1 MASSTITGVG
11 SGFDTI
17 GIVKALV
24 DAEKAPKQS
33 QITAQQKDTTI
44 QLSAVGTVKAS
55 LESYRTAIAKLN
67 SVSSFNGLTASS
79 TDEKISKVT
88 IDDKASSGKYAL
100 NVTQLATSSKI
111 TSKVFEGGASASVNS
126 SEQDQTLTISQSG
139 DSYDVKIPAG
149 ATMQQTRDAINT
161 QLQSKGISANV
172 LTDANGSRLVIG
184 SQTTGKGTDITIS
197 GDSELAT
204 DYSAGKPPV
213 NAEYTIDDIAMESS
227 SNKITSAISGVTL
240 ELLDTKAST
249 ITVASNTDTLK
260 TSVQSFVTAY
270 NALLTSIN
278 TQTKVTATGDAAT
291 TTSGALTGDA
301 SMRQLVNGLRGE
313 LLQNSGTSSV
323 GNLAQMGIST
333 DQKTGL
339 LTLKTSVQSFV
350 TAYNALLTSIN
361 TQTKVTA
368 TGDAATT
375 TSGALTGDASMRQ
388 LVNSLRGELLQ
399 NSGTSSVGNL
409 AQMGISTDQKTGLLT
424 LDDTKW
430 KAAVAT
436 PNGAIEI
443 AKVFTGD
450 TGLITRMTKATESYV
465 GSSGLLATRATDLN
479 TKLTDLTTQQAD
491 LDRRME
497 SMKTTLTAKYTAMDG
512 LIAKINASSSSIMTT
527 LNSLNNPKSD

>member
-55 LESYRTAIAKLN
+55 LETYRTAIAKLN

-339 LTLKTSVQSFV
+339 LTL
-350 TAYNALLTSIN
+350 
-361 TQTKVTA
+361 
-368 TGDAATT
+368 
-375 TSGALTGDASMRQ
+375 
-388 LVNSLRGELLQ
+388 
-399 NSGTSSVGNL
+399 
-409 AQMGISTDQKTGLLT
+409 
-424 LDDTKW
+424 DDTKW

-527 LNSLNNPKSD
+527 LNSLNNPKTS

>member
-204 DYSAGKPPV
+204 GYSAGKPPV

-227 SNKITSAISGVTL
+227 SNTVTSAISGVTL

-339 LTLKTSVQSFV
+339 LTL
-350 TAYNALLTSIN
+350 
-361 TQTKVTA
+361 
-368 TGDAATT
+368 
-375 TSGALTGDASMRQ
+375 
-388 LVNSLRGELLQ
+388 
-399 NSGTSSVGNL
+399 
-409 AQMGISTDQKTGLLT
+409 
-424 LDDTKW
+424 DDTKW

-436 PNGAIEI
+436 PNGATEI

>member
-55 LESYRTAIAKLN
+55 LETYRTAIAKLN

-79 TDEKISKVT
+79 NDEKISKVT

-100 NVTQLATSSKI
+100 NVTQLATASKI

-126 SEQDQTLTISQSG
+126 SEKDQTMTISQSG

-184 SQTTGKGTDITIS
+184 SQTTGKGTDITVS

-204 DYSAGKPPV
+204 GYSAGKPPV

-291 TTSGALTGDA
+291 TTAGALTGDA
-301 SMRQLVNGLRGE
+301 SMRQLVNG
-313 LLQNSGTSSV
+313 
-323 GNLAQMGIST
+323 
-333 DQKTGL
+333 
-339 LTLKTSVQSFV
+339 
-350 TAYNALLTSIN
+350 
-361 TQTKVTA
+361 
-368 TGDAATT
+368 
-375 TSGALTGDASMRQ
+375 
-388 LVNSLRGELLQ
+388 LRGELLQ

-465 GSSGLLATRATDLN
+465 GTAGLLATRATDLN
-479 TKLTDLTTQQAD
+479 TKLTDLTTQQSD

-527 LNSLNNPKSD
+527 LNSLNNPKSN

>member
-55 LESYRTAIAKLN
+55 LETYRTAIAKLN

-79 TDEKISKVT
+79 NDEKISKVT

-100 NVTQLATSSKI
+100 NVTQLATASKI

-204 DYSAGKPPV
+204 GYSAGKPPV

-278 TQTKVTATGDAAT
+278 TQTKVAATGDAAT
-291 TTSGALTGDA
+291 TTA
-301 SMRQLVNGLRGE
+301 
-313 LLQNSGTSSV
+313 
-323 GNLAQMGIST
+323 
-333 DQKTGL
+333 
-339 LTLKTSVQSFV
+339 
-350 TAYNALLTSIN
+350 
-361 TQTKVTA
+361 
-368 TGDAATT
+368 
-375 TSGALTGDASMRQ
+375 GALTGDASMRQ

-450 TGLITRMTKATESYV
+450 TGLITRMTKATETYV
-465 GSSGLLATRATDLN
+465 GSSGLLAARATDLN
-479 TKLTDLTTQQAD
+479 TKLTNLTTQQAD

-527 LNSLNNPKSD
+527 LNSLNNPKSN

>member
-55 LESYRTAIAKLN
+55 LETYRTAIAKLN

-79 TDEKISKVT
+79 NDEKISKVT

-100 NVTQLATSSKI
+100 NVTQLATASKI

-184 SQTTGKGTDITIS
+184 SQTTGKGTDITVS

-204 DYSAGKPPV
+204 GYDAGKPPM

-260 TSVQSFVTAY
+260 TSVQSFVSAY

-291 TTSGALTGDA
+291 TTAGALTGDA

-323 GNLAQMGIST
+323 GNLS
-333 DQKTGL
+333 
-339 LTLKTSVQSFV
+339 
-350 TAYNALLTSIN
+350 
-361 TQTKVTA
+361 
-368 TGDAATT
+368 
-375 TSGALTGDASMRQ
+375 
-388 LVNSLRGELLQ
+388 
-399 NSGTSSVGNL
+399 
-409 AQMGISTDQKTGLLT
+409 QMGISTDQKTGLLT

-465 GSSGLLATRATDLN
+465 GSSGLLAARATDLN
-479 TKLTDLTTQQAD
+479 TKLTTLTTQQAD

-497 SMKTTLTAKYTAMDG
+497 SMKSTLTAKYTAMDG

>member
-204 DYSAGKPPV
+204 GYSAGKPPV
-213 NAEYTIDDIAMESS
+213 SAEYTIDDIAMESS
-227 SNKITSAISGVTL
+227 SNTVTSAISGVTL

-301 SMRQLVNGLRGE
+301 SMRQMVNG
-313 LLQNSGTSSV
+313 
-323 GNLAQMGIST
+323 
-333 DQKTGL
+333 
-339 LTLKTSVQSFV
+339 
-350 TAYNALLTSIN
+350 
-361 TQTKVTA
+361 
-368 TGDAATT
+368 
-375 TSGALTGDASMRQ
+375 
-388 LVNSLRGELLQ
+388 LRGELLQ

-491 LDRRME
+491 LDRRMD

>member
-33 QITAQQKDTTI
+33 QITTQQKNTTI

-55 LESYRTAIAKLN
+55 LETYRTAIAKLN

-79 TDEKISKVT
+79 NDEKISKVT

-100 NVTQLATSSKI
+100 NVTQLATASKI

-204 DYSAGKPPV
+204 GYDAGKAPV

-291 TTSGALTGDA
+291 TTAGALTGDA

-323 GNLAQMGIST
+323 GNLS
-333 DQKTGL
+333 
-339 LTLKTSVQSFV
+339 
-350 TAYNALLTSIN
+350 
-361 TQTKVTA
+361 
-368 TGDAATT
+368 
-375 TSGALTGDASMRQ
+375 
-388 LVNSLRGELLQ
+388 
-399 NSGTSSVGNL
+399 
-409 AQMGISTDQKTGLLT
+409 QMGISTDQKTGLLT

-465 GSSGLLATRATDLN
+465 GSSGLLAARATDLN
-479 TKLTDLTTQQAD
+479 TKLTTLTTQQAD

-527 LNSLNNPKSD
+527 LNSLNNPKSN

>member
-55 LESYRTAIAKLN
+55 LETYRAAIAKLN

-100 NVTQLATSSKI
+100 DVTQLATSSKI

-204 DYSAGKPPV
+204 GYSAGKPPV

-301 SMRQLVNGLRGE
+301 SMRQLVNG
-313 LLQNSGTSSV
+313 
-323 GNLAQMGIST
+323 
-333 DQKTGL
+333 
-339 LTLKTSVQSFV
+339 
-350 TAYNALLTSIN
+350 
-361 TQTKVTA
+361 
-368 TGDAATT
+368 
-375 TSGALTGDASMRQ
+375 
-388 LVNSLRGELLQ
+388 LRGELLQ

-527 LNSLNNPKSD
+527 LNSLNNPKTS

>member
-55 LESYRTAIAKLN
+55 LETYRTAIAKLN

-79 TDEKISKVT
+79 NDEKISKVT

-204 DYSAGKPPV
+204 GYDAGKAPV
-213 NAEYTIDDIAMESS
+213 NAEYTIDDIVMESS

-291 TTSGALTGDA
+291 TTAGALTGDA

-323 GNLAQMGIST
+323 GNLS
-333 DQKTGL
+333 
-339 LTLKTSVQSFV
+339 
-350 TAYNALLTSIN
+350 
-361 TQTKVTA
+361 
-368 TGDAATT
+368 
-375 TSGALTGDASMRQ
+375 
-388 LVNSLRGELLQ
+388 
-399 NSGTSSVGNL
+399 
-409 AQMGISTDQKTGLLT
+409 QMGISTDQKTGLLT

-465 GSSGLLATRATDLN
+465 GSSGLLAARATDLN
-479 TKLTDLTTQQAD
+479 TKLTTLTTQQAD

-527 LNSLNNPKSD
+527 LNSLNNPKSN

>member
-339 LTLKTSVQSFV
+339 LTL
-350 TAYNALLTSIN
+350 
-361 TQTKVTA
+361 
-368 TGDAATT
+368 
-375 TSGALTGDASMRQ
+375 
-388 LVNSLRGELLQ
+388 
-399 NSGTSSVGNL
+399 
-409 AQMGISTDQKTGLLT
+409 
-424 LDDTKW
+424 DDTKW

>member
-55 LESYRTAIAKLN
+55 LETYRTAIAKLN

-79 TDEKISKVT
+79 NDEKISKVT

-100 NVTQLATSSKI
+100 NVTQLATASKI

-126 SEQDQTLTISQSG
+126 SEKDQTLTISQSG

-184 SQTTGKGTDITIS
+184 SQTTGKGTDITVS

-204 DYSAGKPPV
+204 GYSAGKPPV

-291 TTSGALTGDA
+291 TTAGALTGDA
-301 SMRQLVNGLRGE
+301 SMRQLVNG
-313 LLQNSGTSSV
+313 
-323 GNLAQMGIST
+323 
-333 DQKTGL
+333 
-339 LTLKTSVQSFV
+339 
-350 TAYNALLTSIN
+350 
-361 TQTKVTA
+361 
-368 TGDAATT
+368 
-375 TSGALTGDASMRQ
+375 
-388 LVNSLRGELLQ
+388 LRGELLQ

-465 GSSGLLATRATDLN
+465 GTAGLLATRATDLN
-479 TKLTDLTTQQAD
+479 TKLTDLTTQQSD

-527 LNSLNNPKSD
+527 LNSLNNPKSN

>member
-55 LESYRTAIAKLN
+55 LETYRAAIAKLN
-67 SVSSFNGLTASS
+67 SVSSFNGLAATSS
-79 TDEKISKVT
+79 DEKISKVT
-88 IDDKASSGKYAL
+88 IDDKASSGIYAL
-100 NVTQLATSSKI
+100 DVSKLATSSKI
-111 TSKVFEGGASASVNS
+111 TSKVFEGGTSSVVNS
-126 SEQDQTLTISQSG
+126 GSEPTTLTISQSG
-139 DSYDVKIPAG
+139 ENYNVSVPAG
-149 ATMQQTRDAINT
+149 ATLQQTREAINT

-197 GDSELAT
+197 GDSELST
-204 DYSAGKPPV
+204 GYDAGKAPV
-213 NAEYTIDDIAMESS
+213 NAEYTIDGIAMESS
-227 SNKITSAISGVTL
+227 SNKVTSAISGVTL
-240 ELLDTKAST
+240 ELIDTKAST
-249 ITVASNTDTLK
+249 ITVASNTATLK
-260 TSVQSFVTAY
+260 TSVQSFVSAY

-301 SMRQLVNGLRGE
+301 SMRQLVNGIRNE
-313 LLQNSGTSSV
+313 LLQNSGSSSM
-323 GNLAQMGIST
+323 GNLS
-333 DQKTGL
+333 
-339 LTLKTSVQSFV
+339 
-350 TAYNALLTSIN
+350 
-361 TQTKVTA
+361 
-368 TGDAATT
+368 
-375 TSGALTGDASMRQ
+375 
-388 LVNSLRGELLQ
+388 
-399 NSGTSSVGNL
+399 
-409 AQMGISTDQKTGLLT
+409 QMGISTDQKTGLLT
-424 LDDTKW
+424 LDDKKW
-430 KAAVAT
+430 DAAVAT

-450 TGLITRMTKATESYV
+450 TGLVARMTKATDSYV
-465 GSSGLLATRATDLN
+465 GTTGLLASRVTDLN

-497 SMKTTLTAKYTAMDG
+497 SMKTSLTSKYTAMDT

-527 LNSLNNPKSD
+527 LNSLNNPKTS

>member
-55 LESYRTAIAKLN
+55 LETYRTAIAKLN

-79 TDEKISKVT
+79 NDEKISKVT

-100 NVTQLATSSKI
+100 EVTQLATSSKI

-126 SEQDQTLTISQSG
+126 GDKDETLTISQSG

-184 SQTTGKGTDITIS
+184 SQTTGKGTDITVS

-204 DYSAGKPPV
+204 GYDAGKPPM

-260 TSVQSFVTAY
+260 TSVQSFVSAY

-291 TTSGALTGDA
+291 TTAGALTGDA

-323 GNLAQMGIST
+323 GNLS
-333 DQKTGL
+333 
-339 LTLKTSVQSFV
+339 
-350 TAYNALLTSIN
+350 
-361 TQTKVTA
+361 
-368 TGDAATT
+368 
-375 TSGALTGDASMRQ
+375 
-388 LVNSLRGELLQ
+388 
-399 NSGTSSVGNL
+399 
-409 AQMGISTDQKTGLLT
+409 QMGISTDQKTGLLT

-465 GSSGLLATRATDLN
+465 GSSGLLAARATDLN
-479 TKLTDLTTQQAD
+479 TKLTTLTTQQAD

-497 SMKTTLTAKYTAMDG
+497 SMKSTLTAKYTAMDG